1 MAGPTRRG
9 GSPAR
14 VGAVDAATRRAH
26 TKKNTPK
33 NPRKKNQHHSQGALE
48 PFNLVE
54 GPSAWKA
61 ADFKSPDD
69 YTTRLT
75 PADLEELDAAVK
87 VAAAAAWP
95 AEGDGAAKNAANDE
109 KTNSNN
115 TSSLLHKIYTSPDQA
130 RQLLPTLAPKL
141 EKMRD
146 DAIEGRGF
154 ALLSGFPVERYS
166 RRETL
171 AGYWLFGL
179 LWGKAASNNKKGH
192 MIGHIKDIGHD
203 PSHPDTRLYATAAA
217 QPWHNDAADLVSLL
231 CLHNAKEGGLS
242 SWSSSISVYNAVL
255 KSHPH
260 LARVLAGPWFMDRKG
275 EVPPGK
281 KPFFEIPVFNFFRGF
296 LSVNISENYFLLS
309 QRHAEVPRLTPDH
322 YEALRVFNA
331 YAASDEFKISAM
343 LQPGE
348 IQLLSNHTCLHHRG
362 AFVDFLE
369 EHKRRHLL
377 RLWLAPDN
385 APPLPE
391 VYEEIYGGNGLEVG
405 SRGGIHVADTVECVP
420 EEAE

>member
-1 MAGPTRRG
+1 VR
-9 GSPAR
+9 
-14 VGAVDAATRRAH
+14 
-26 TKKNTPK
+26 
-33 NPRKKNQHHSQGALE
+33 
-48 PFNLVE
+48 
-54 GPSAWKA
+54 
-61 ADFKSPDD
+61 
-69 YTTRLT
+69 
-75 PADLEELDAAVK
+75 ELDAAVA

-95 AEGDGAAKNAANDE
+95 PGSDDDDGGAAADGGGGAGATHHPKGGGR
-109 KTNSNN
+109 N
-115 TSSLLHKIYTSPDQA
+115 TSSLLHKLYRTPEQA
-130 RQLLPTLAPKL
+130 RLLLPTLAPKL
-141 EKMRD
+141 EAMRD
-146 DAIEGRGF
+146 ACGPGGRGF
-154 ALLSGFPVERYS
+154 ALLSGFPVGRYS

-171 AGYWLFGL
+171 SGYWLFGL

-192 MIGHIKDIGHD
+192 LIGHIKDIGHD
-203 PSHPDTRLYATAAA
+203 PSHPDTRLYATSAA

-231 CLHNAKEGGLS
+231 CLRNAAEGGLS
-242 SWSSSISVYNAVL
+242 SWASSVSVYNAVL
-255 KSHPH
+255 RSHPH

-281 KPFFEIPVFNFFRGF
+281 KPFFEIPVFNFCRGF

-331 YAASDEFKISAM
+331 YAQSDELRISAM

-362 AFVDFLE
+362 AFVDHAGE
-369 EHKRRHLL
+369 PDRRRHLL
-377 RLWLAPDN
+377 RLWCAPPD

-391 VYEEIYGGNGLEVG
+391 VYNEIYGGNGLEVG
-405 SRGGIHVADTVECVP
+405 KRGGIHVADTVECVP